1 MSQFQLNP
9 QKPGVNLSSNN
20 RIKLDENEK
29 LVERD
34 GGIYLV
40 ATIKGANG
48 EIITEKRVDSPR
60 DVDSARKGDTSWYQ
74 LILDEE
80 KAHAAAKVKATPKAK
95 S

>member
-34 GGIYLV
+34 GGVYLV

-60 DVDSARKGDTSWYQ
+60 DVDSARKGSTSWYQ
-74 LILDEE
+74 LILDEA
-80 KAHAAAKVKATPKAK
+80 KAAANVKATPKAK